1 MGERCGGVHVAGR
14 HPRLATGGH
23 DGTVRIW
30 NPATGT
36 QEGPPLTGHTRG
48 VLAVAVF
55 TAPDGTPRLAT
66 SDYKTVRMDTGPL
79 QAAEQSR
86 ADVMDRI
93 RTHPRRKETLA
104 NLTAGRNAWEDLT
117 GRRPPR

>member
-1 MGERCGGVHVAGR
+1 MEPRHRYAGRPTPHRPHPRSVGGGGVHRTRR
-14 HPRLATGGH
+14 H
-23 DGTVRIW
+23 
-30 NPATGT
+30 
-36 QEGPPLTGHTRG
+36 
-48 VLAVAVF
+48 
-55 TAPDGTPRLAT
+55 PRLAT

-104 NLTAGRNAWEDLT
+104 NLTAGRNAWQDLT